1 MVLAVGVL
9 VAALLTVPPW
19 PMYRRKPLQWRK
31 AKKESNPEAKK
42 EKEAAAAA
50 SPAQKAKKKNK

>member
-42 EKEAAAAA
+42 ETAAAA
-50 SPAQKAKKKNK
+50 SPAQKTKKKNK